1 MEQVMN
7 VAIAYFSIL
16 GSSRKYAR
24 WLAEDL
30 GADLLHFRAL
40 SDARLD
46 RYETVVVL
54 SGTFG
59 TWMPLTKFLKEH
71 WPGLATKHVVVV
83 AVGSIPADDPSSV
96 QNYNSIPEEIRQAI
110 TYFKLPCQLSL
121 KLWLAAPVGA
131 YLLSKHR
138 RQTGWIFSREKLE
151 QVSGAVRALERTTP
165 GD

>member
-1 MEQVMN
+1 MN
-7 VAIAYFSIL
+7 VAIAYFSVL
-16 GSSRKYAR
+16 GSSREYAG

-30 GADLLHFRAL
+30 GADLLHFRAAT
-40 SDARLD
+40 DAKLD
-46 RYETVVVL
+46 SYDTVAVF

-71 WPGLATKHVVVV
+71 WPALATKHVVVV
-83 AVGSIPADDPSSV
+83 AVGSIPADDPSSI

-138 RQTGWIFSREKLE
+138 RQTGWVFSREKLE
-151 QVSGAVRALERTTP
+151 PVSEAVRSLERITP
-165 GD
+165 SD